1 MALPICRLPIW
12 SSIKA
17 KMTTSQS
24 ASGTSPLSSRA
35 ACGIALR
42 IACCLSSAFLL
53 YGCGTS
59 PPPFPPMPSDESP
72 PVIALPP
79 APFAEKITPAVPE
92 EETSAPLSEENNIF
106 FPVRSAIV
114 SDKGE
119 EKLRL
124 HADRLKWDRKETV
137 LLVGHSDDQ
146 GSRNYNL
153 AITEERL
160 MAVEKS
166 LRSYGVSLRQ
176 IRRNRSG
183 SVKNPPSCTTSEC
196 RQQMRRVELV
206 YSR

>member
-1 MALPICRLPIW
+1 M
-12 SSIKA
+12 S
-17 KMTTSQS
+17 
-24 ASGTSPLSSRA
+24 
-35 ACGIALR
+35 
-42 IACCLSSAFLL
+42 
-53 YGCGTS
+53 
-59 PPPFPPMPSDESP
+59 SDETP

-79 APFAEKITPAVPE
+79 APIAKKITPAVPE

-114 SDKGE
+114 SDTGK
-119 EKLRL
+119 EKLHL
-124 HADRLKWDRKETV
+124 HADRLKLDRKETV

-160 MAVEKS
+160 IAVEKL
-166 LRSYGVSLRQ
+166 LRSYGVSVRQ
-176 IRRNRSG
+176 IRRNRIG
-183 SVKNPPSCTTSEC
+183 SVKYSPSCPTGEC